1 MCRSRASCADPLTTQ
16 YANSL
21 PYGFSSSCSS
31 PLGVKF
37 NATPGS
43 RVEIRIDKVK
53 HRSAPPGDLIVTS
66 YWMDTKDKLVGI
78 ALDKELRVPFLLM
91 AAVGILCL
99 VGGTVFLLR
108 VPESNSFPG
117 AN

>member
-1 MCRSRASCADPLTTQ
+1 
-16 YANSL
+16 
-21 PYGFSSSCSS
+21 
-31 PLGVKF
+31 
-37 NATPGS
+37 
-43 RVEIRIDKVK
+43 
-53 HRSAPPGDLIVTS
+53 VTS